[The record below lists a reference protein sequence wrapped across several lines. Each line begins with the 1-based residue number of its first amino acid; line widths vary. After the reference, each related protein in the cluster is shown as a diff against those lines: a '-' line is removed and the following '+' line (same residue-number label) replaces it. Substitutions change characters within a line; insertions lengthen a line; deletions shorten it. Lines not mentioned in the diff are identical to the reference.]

1 MAAKKSKEPKQRIMD
16 AAISLFAQKGYAGV
30 GVREIASE
38 ADVNIAMISYYFE
51 GKLGILKAIIEEF
64 FSHYSEILSDID
76 DQSKSPEECIR
87 LMVQRLVSFVKKNT
101 ELAMVTY
108 NELPL
113 DSPEIAE
120 LKAEK
125 IKELIQRISGL
136 IRRFGLDPNDTF
148 QIAVIGP
155 SLIASIFT
163 NFRFRPVFKHIIKEK
178 FDDAYHER
186 LTEIISTLFLHGVH
200 GIAAQKQRRVEKK

>member
-1 MAAKKSKEPKQRIMD
+1 MKAKKNKEPRQRILD
-16 AAISLFAQKGYAGV
+16 AAVSLFAQKGYAGV
-30 GVREIASE
+30 GVREIAKA

-64 FSHYSEILSDID
+64 FTHYSEILSDID
-76 DQSKSPEECIR
+76 DQSKSPEECVR
-87 LMVQRLVSFVKKNT
+87 LMVQRLVNFVKKNT

-125 IKELIQRISGL
+125 IIELIQRISGL
-136 IRRFGLDPNDTF
+136 IRRFGLDPSDTF
-148 QIAVIGP
+148 QISVIGP
-155 SLIASIFT
+155 GLIASIFT
-163 NFRFRPVFKHIIKEK
+163 NFRFRPVLKHIIKVEFNDVYYEK
-178 FDDAYHER
+178 
-186 LTEIISTLFLHGVH
+186 LIEIISTLFLRGVL
-200 GIAAQKQRRVEKK
+200 GLAAQKQK

>member
-1 MAAKKSKEPKQRIMD
+1 MKAKKNKEPRQRILD
-16 AAISLFAQKGYAGV
+16 AAVSLFAQKGYAGV
-30 GVREIASE
+30 GVREITKA

-64 FSHYSEILSDID
+64 FTHYSEILSDID
-76 DQSKSPEECIR
+76 DQSKSPEECVR
-87 LMVQRLVSFVKKNT
+87 LMVQRLVNFVKKNT

-125 IKELIQRISGL
+125 IIELIQRISGL
-136 IRRFGLDPNDTF
+136 IRRFGLDPSDTF
-148 QIAVIGP
+148 QISVICP

-163 NFRFRPVFKHIIKEK
+163 NFRFRPVLKHIIKVE
-178 FDDAYHER
+178 FNDIYYER
-186 LTEIISTLFLHGVH
+186 LIEIISTLFLRGVH
-200 GIAAQKQRRVEKK
+200 GLAAQKQK

>member
-1 MAAKKSKEPKQRIMD
+1 MAARKSKEPKQRIMD
-16 AAISLFAQKGYAGV
+16 VAISLFAQKGYAGV

-64 FSHYSEILSDID
+64 FCHYSEILSDID
-76 DQSKSPEECIR
+76 DQSKSPEECVR
-87 LMVQRLVSFVKKNT
+87 LMVQRLVNFVKKNT

-120 LKAEK
+120 MKAEK

-136 IRRFGLDPNDTF
+136 IRRFGLDPSDTF
-148 QIAVIGP
+148 HIAVIGP
-155 SLIASIFT
+155 SLIASILT
-163 NFRFRPVFKHIIKEK
+163 NFRFRPVLKRIIKVE
-178 FDDAYHER
+178 FNDAYHER
-186 LTEIISTLFLHGVH
+186 LIETISALFLFGVH
-200 GIAAQKQRRVEKK
+200 GIAAQKRKRRK

>member
-1 MAAKKSKEPKQRIMD
+1 LKEGRMKAKKSKEPRQRILD
-16 AAISLFAQKGYAGV
+16 AAVSLFAQKGYAGV
-30 GVREIASE
+30 GVREIAKA

-64 FSHYSEILSDID
+64 FAHYSEILRDID
-76 DQSKSPEECIR
+76 DQSKSPEECLR
-87 LMVQRLVSFVKKNT
+87 LMVQRLVNFVKKNT

-125 IKELIQRISGL
+125 INELIQRISGL
-136 IRRFGLDPNDTF
+136 IRRFGLDPSDTF
-148 QIAVIGP
+148 QISVIGP

-163 NFRFRPVFKHIIKEK
+163 NFRFRPVLKHIIKVE
-178 FDDAYHER
+178 FNDVYYER
-186 LTEIISTLFLHGVH
+186 LIEIISTLFLRGVL
-200 GIAAQKQRRVEKK
+200 GLAAQKQK

>member
-1 MAAKKSKEPKQRIMD
+1 MKAKKSKEPRQRILD
-16 AAISLFAQKGYAGV
+16 AAVFLFAQKGYAGV
-30 GVREIASE
+30 GVREIAKA

-64 FSHYSEILSDID
+64 FTRYSEIVSDID
-76 DQSKSPEECIR
+76 DQSKSPEECVR
-87 LMVQRLVSFVKKNT
+87 LMVQRLVNFVKKNT

-125 IKELIQRISGL
+125 IIELIQRISGL
-136 IRRFGLDPNDTF
+136 IRRFELDPSDTF
-148 QIAVIGP
+148 QISVIGP

-163 NFRFRPVFKHIIKEK
+163 NFRFRPVLKHIIKVE
-178 FDDAYHER
+178 FNDVYYER
-186 LTEIISTLFLHGVH
+186 LIEIISTLFLRGMHGL
-200 GIAAQKQRRVEKK
+200 AAQKQK